1 MLIKQM
7 FTTTLQMPTKRNIIK
22 RAIPIISNNSF
33 KNIIKTQDVKNN
45 QDDKKEGKK
54 VFYPFFGWVNY

>member
-7 FTTTLQMPTKRNIIK
+7 FTTTFQMPIKRNILK

-33 KNIIKTQDVKNN
+33 KNTIKTSDVKNN
-45 QDDKKEGKK
+45 QDEKKEEKK
-54 VFYPFFGWVNY
+54 VFYPFFGWVSY